1 MYITVNQKHFLSY
14 IAFKGFEFVKE
25 FIENLGNQISN
36 KKDEFM
42 HIYHTFLPFSE
53 ITNAYNVLRN
63 LTSRR
68 DYDKEIGTYF
78 TMRGTKKKESGEK
91 VLRLTDEMLEIDMR
105 GIKQVL
111 SAGHCN
117 I

>member
-1 MYITVNQKHFLSY
+1 M
-14 IAFKGFEFVKE
+14 KE
-25 FIENLGNQISN
+25 LIENFGSQIFY
-36 KKDEFM
+36 KKDKFIC
-42 HIYHTFLPFSE
+42 IYHTFLPVSE

>member
-1 MYITVNQKHFLSY
+1 M
-14 IAFKGFEFVKE
+14 KE
-25 FIENLGNQISN
+25 FIENFGTHISYKN
-36 KKDEFM
+36 DEFM

-78 TMRGTKKKESGEK
+78 TMRGAKKKESVEK
-91 VLRLTDEMLEIDMR
+91 VLRLTDEMLEIDMQ

-111 SAGHCN
+111 SLGHCN

>member
-1 MYITVNQKHFLSY
+1 M
-14 IAFKGFEFVKE
+14 KE
-25 FIENLGNQISN
+25 LIENFGTQIFYR
-36 KKDEFM
+36 KDKFIC
-42 HIYHTFLPFSE
+42 IYHTFLPVSE

-78 TMRGTKKKESGEK
+78 TMRGTRKKESGEK

-111 SAGHCN
+111 IAGHYN

>member
-1 MYITVNQKHFLSY
+1 MYITVNQKQFLSY
-14 IAFKGFEFVKE
+14 IASESFEFVKE
-25 FIENLGNQISN
+25 LIENFTTQIFY
-36 KKDEFM
+36 KKDKFIC
-42 HIYHTFLPFSE
+42 IYHTFLPFSE

-78 TMRGTKKKESGEK
+78 TMRGARKKESGEK

>member
-1 MYITVNQKHFLSY
+1 MLKYFLKRINSY
-14 IAFKGFEFVKE
+14 AF
-25 FIENLGNQISN
+25 NTLS
-36 KKDEFM
+36 
-42 HIYHTFLPFSE
+42 FLFSE

-78 TMRGTKKKESGEK
+78 TMRGAKKKESGEK

-111 SAGHCN
+111 IAGH
-117 I
+117 